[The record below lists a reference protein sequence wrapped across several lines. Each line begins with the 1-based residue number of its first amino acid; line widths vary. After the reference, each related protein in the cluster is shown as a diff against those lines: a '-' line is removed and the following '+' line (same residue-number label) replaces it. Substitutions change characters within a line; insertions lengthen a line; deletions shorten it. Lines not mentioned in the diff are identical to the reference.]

1 MSRENPEGVPEILH
15 LVGPEEEPG
24 AAGGDRRPPVVLNLD
39 ETSSPSEVLDVLS
52 LRPFASG
59 EQPWSRTVRLEHV
72 KPDAPLRPKGGRLVR
87 AADDRGKQAVLAEG
101 DGWTLLTSRWKSGI
115 AFVSV
120 SAVTEELARSVME
133 ECVRDATDPPK
144 TDDANVEMGFW
155 HMGSRGPVRT
165 GRAISADAWE
175 DIRGNYTAKVAEA
188 LDRVMRLT
196 REEVAGRLLLLHGP
210 PGTGKTTALRALARA
225 WDPWCQSDC
234 VLDPETLFGTPSY
247 LMEVAVGDEDDD
259 DRDEHRWRLLILE
272 DCDEL
277 IGGEAKQ
284 SAGQG
289 LSRLLN
295 LTDGM
300 LGQGRDVLV
309 AITTNED
316 LARLHP
322 AVVRPGRCLAQIEVG
337 RLSKSESLAWL
348 EANLAGEDGEDGGGL
363 NAERREALIRRL
375 ETEIGPEGATL
386 AELVALRKG
395 EKAPESESAPAP
407 GTGFY
412 L

>member
-1 MSRENPEGVPEILH
+1 MTMSRETPQGVPEILH
-15 LVGPEEEPG
+15 LVEPPEAPLD
-24 AAGGDRRPPVVLNLD
+24 APPPVVLNLD
-39 ETSSPSEVLDVLS
+39 ETSSPSEVMDVLS
-52 LRPFASG
+52 LRPFATG
-59 EQPWSRTVRLEHV
+59 EQPWSRSVRLEHV
-72 KPDAPLRPKGGRLVR
+72 KPEAPLRPPAARTVR
-87 AADDRGKQAVLAEG
+87 AANERGKESVLAEG
-101 DGWTLLTSRWKSGI
+101 EGWTLLTSRWKSGI
-115 AFVSV
+115 AYVSV
-120 SAVTEELARSVME
+120 SAVTEDLAQSVMD

-165 GRAISADAWE
+165 GRAISADAWQ
-175 DIRGNYTAKVAEA
+175 DIRRNYTAPVAEA
-188 LDRVMRLT
+188 LDRVMSLT
-196 REEVAGRLLLLHGP
+196 REEVTGRLLLLHGP

-234 VLDPETLFGTPSY
+234 VLDPEALFGTPSY

-259 DRDEHRWRLLILE
+259 DADKRRWRLLILE

-337 RLSKSESLAWL
+337 RLTRSESLAWL
-348 EANLAGEDGEDGGGL
+348 DDTSVEG
-363 NAERREALIRRL
+363 
-375 ETEIGPEGATL
+375 EIGADGATL

-395 EKAPESESAPAP
+395 EKAPEAESAPST